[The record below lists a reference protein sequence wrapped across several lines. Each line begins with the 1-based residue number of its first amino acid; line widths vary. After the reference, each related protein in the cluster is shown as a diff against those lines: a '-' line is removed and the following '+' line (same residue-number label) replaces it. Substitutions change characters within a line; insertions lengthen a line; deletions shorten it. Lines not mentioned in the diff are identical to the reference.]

1 MITEKPRIEEPGT
14 ANILIID
21 DDKGMSY
28 TLSRMVQETGH
39 SAQTAFTINE
49 GMSIAQTR
57 DFDVIFLDV
66 KLPDGNGLDIIPN
79 IQALP
84 FPPEII
90 IITAFGE
97 KNGASKALK
106 SGVWDYIEKPAR
118 IDTMK
123 LSLVRALEY
132 RNQKKALK
140 MPLAIKRSGIIGTSP
155 KLLMCITLMAHAAK
169 SEANV
174 LLRGETGTG
183 KELFARAIHKNSS
196 RSQKPFIVVDCGSLP
211 GDLAESILF
220 GHAKGAFTGAEK
232 SHEGLIKQADGGTLF
247 LDEVGDLPV
256 GIQIKFLRV
265 LQERRYR
272 PVGSEIEVESN
283 FRLVSAT
290 NHDLESESEVGRFRK
305 DLLFRLITF
314 VIELPALRERIKDIK
329 EITNYYVDKL
339 CKKYGGKSK
348 IISNEFLE
356 LLSQYDWPGNIR
368 ELVSTLERAVVMEPF
383 SPTLYPKHLPDY
395 IRATILD
402 VSTGKQKTVTG
413 NQQSALNSLNK
424 LLPWREYRQKTMYQ
438 VEKRYLKD
446 LIQSTGGDIKAAC
459 DISGLKRARL
469 YQLLKKYN
477 IGKNY

>member
-1 MITEKPRIEEPGT
+1 MIAEKPRIEEPDR
-14 ANILIID
+14 ASILIID

-49 GMSIAQTR
+49 GMAIAQTR

-66 KLPDGNGLDIIPN
+66 KLPDGNGLDMIPN

-123 LSLVRALEY
+123 LSLLRALEY

-140 MPLAIKRSGIIGTSP
+140 MPLAIERSGIIGSSP
-155 KLLMCITLMAHAAK
+155 KLLMCITLMVHAAK

-196 RSQKPFIVVDCGSLP
+196 RSQKPFIVVDCGTLP
-211 GDLAESILF
+211 KDLAESILF
-220 GHAKGAFTGAEK
+220 GHAKGAFTGADK
-232 SHEGLIKQADGGTLF
+232 SHEGLVKQADGGTLF
-247 LDEVGDLPV
+247 LDEVGNLPID
-256 GIQIKFLRV
+256 IQRKFLRV

-272 PVGSEIEVESN
+272 PVGSESEAGSN

-290 NHDLESESEVGRFRK
+290 NRDLEAEADAGGFRK
-305 DLLFRLITF
+305 DLLFRLVTF
-314 VIELPALRERIKDIK
+314 IIELPTLRERIKDIK

-339 CKKYGGKSK
+339 YKEYGWKPIK
-348 IISNEFLE
+348 ISNEFLE
-356 LLSQYDWPGNIR
+356 LLCHYEWPGNVR
-368 ELVSTLERAVVMEPF
+368 ELLSTLERAVAMEPF
-383 SPTLYPKHLPDY
+383 CPTLYPKHLPDY
-395 IRATILD
+395 IRARILD
-402 VSTGKQKTVTG
+402 VSAGEKMIAEG
-413 NQQSALNSLNK
+413 APHAFGSLND
-424 LLPWREYRQKTMYQ
+424 LLPWREHRKQSMHQ

-446 LIQSTGGDIKAAC
+446 LILFTGGDIIAAC
-459 DISGLKRARL
+459 KISGLKRARL
-469 YQLLKKYN
+469 YQLLKKYSL
-477 IGKNY
+477 GKNY